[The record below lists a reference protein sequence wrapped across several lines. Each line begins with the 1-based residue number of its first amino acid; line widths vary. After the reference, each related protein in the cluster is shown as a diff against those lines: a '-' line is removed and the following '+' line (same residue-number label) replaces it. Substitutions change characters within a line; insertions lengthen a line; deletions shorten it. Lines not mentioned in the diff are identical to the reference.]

1 MDVEQLKQPATKRVF
16 RAWFEDWEVEN
27 VKKNDAVAEA
37 LFIEKHKNLVFWDP
51 DTEKTFVVAPENLEW
66 RRGKN
71 GGWHLICEEVGGNE
85 LEPFDIEVAN
95 ELIGETQQADGI
107 EILHPEGS
115 AQEGECGYNDLK
127 NLICVQLKMKNVCVL
142 CRLV

>member
-1 MDVEQLKQPATKRVF
+1 VDVEQLKQPATKRVF

-37 LFIEKHKNLVFWDP
+37 LFIEKCENLVFWDP

-66 RRGKN
+66 QRGKN
-71 GGWHLICEEVGGNE
+71 GGWFLICEEVGGKE
-85 LEPFDIEVAN
+85 VEAFDIEVAN

-107 EILHPEGS
+107 EIVRPQG
-115 AQEGECGYNDLK
+115 
-127 NLICVQLKMKNVCVL
+127 NVVTIT
-142 CRLV
+142 

>member
-27 VKKNDAVAEA
+27 VKKNDTVAKQ
-37 LFIEKHKNLVFWDP
+37 LFIEKHKNLVFLDP

-66 RRGKN
+66 RCGKN
-71 GGWHLICEEVGGNE
+71 GGWFLICEEVGGKE
-85 LEPFDIEVAN
+85 VEAFDIEVAN

-107 EILHPEGS
+107 EILCLQG
-115 AQEGECGYNDLK
+115 
-127 NLICVQLKMKNVCVL
+127 NVVTTT
-142 CRLV
+142 

>member
-1 MDVEQLKQPATKRVF
+1 VDVKQLKQPATKRVF

-37 LFIEKHKNLVFWDP
+37 LFIEKCENLVFWDP

-71 GGWHLICEEVGGNE
+71 GGWHLICEEVGGKE
-85 LEPFDIEVAN
+85 LEPFDIKVAN

-107 EILHPEGS
+107 EILRPEGS
-115 AQEGECGYNDLK
+115 A
-127 NLICVQLKMKNVCVL
+127 
-142 CRLV
+142 